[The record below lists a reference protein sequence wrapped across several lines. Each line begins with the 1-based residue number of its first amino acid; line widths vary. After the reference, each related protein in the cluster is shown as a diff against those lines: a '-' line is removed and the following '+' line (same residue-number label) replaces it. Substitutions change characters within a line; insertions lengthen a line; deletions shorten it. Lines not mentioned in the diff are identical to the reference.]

1 MLGAEILVRSLVAG
15 GVDTCLGNPG
25 TSEMH
30 FIAALDRVA
39 GLRSVLTLF
48 EGVATGA
55 ADGYARLAGKPACTL
70 MHLGPGLANGL
81 CNLHNAR
88 RARVPIVNIVGEH
101 AANHRRYDA
110 PLHSDVEAVARP
122 FSDWLRTAQSAATL
136 SADCAAAIAAARQA
150 PGRIATLILPADV
163 AWTDGGDAPPVPLPV
178 DAGAARTAASR
189 IEAAARRLRSGER
202 CGLMIGGAGLGE
214 RGLALAA
221 AIAAATGCR
230 VFAPMSNA
238 RIARGGGRMPIR
250 RVPFG
255 VDEAV
260 AFLAGLETVLLFGAK
275 PPVAFFAYPDKPSLL
290 TPPGCA
296 VIPVSEPEDDV
307 LRALEDLADA
317 LAVRS
322 PGAVAP
328 AGPSASRVTASGSGG
343 LQAASG
349 RLTPAALAAV
359 VAQLLPEDAIVVDES
374 LSLGFTLFPATEAAA
389 SHDWLQM
396 AGGATGEGLPL
407 AVGAAL
413 ASPRRKVLCLQAD
426 GSGLYTCQALW
437 TMAREGLDV
446 TVVILSNRSYATL
459 YGELAKVGAREAGP
473 RALSMIRL
481 DDPDIGWSD
490 IARGFGVPGE
500 RSTDAAGFAA
510 ALARALAVQGPSL
523 VEAVL
528 A

>member
-1 MLGAEILVRSLVAG
+1 MLGAEMLVRSLVAG
-15 GVDTCLGNPG
+15 GIDTCLGNPG

-30 FIAALDRVA
+30 FIAALDRVR

-55 ADGYARLAGKPACTL
+55 ADGFARLAGKPACTL

-101 AANHRRYDA
+101 AAHHRRHDA

-122 FSDWLRTAQSAATL
+122 FSDWVRTAQSPATL
-136 SADCAAAIAAARQA
+136 SADCAAAIAASRTAS
-150 PGRIATLILPADV
+150 GRIATLILPADV
-163 AWTDGGDAPPVPLPV
+163 AWTEAGDAPPVPLP
-178 DAGAARTAASR
+178 AGAGPARTSAAM
-189 IEAAARRLRSGER
+189 IEAAARRLRSGSR
-202 CGLMIGGAGLGE
+202 GALMIGGAGLGE

-221 AIAAATGCR
+221 GIAAATACR

-238 RIARGGGRMPIR
+238 RIARGAGRLPLQ
-250 RVPFG
+250 RVPFA

-260 AFLAGLETVLLFGAK
+260 GFLAGLDTILLFGAK
-275 PPVAFFAYPDKPSLL
+275 PPVAFFAYPDKPSQLA
-290 TPPGCA
+290 PPGCA
-296 VIPVSEPEDDV
+296 VLTVSEPEEDV
-307 LRALEDLADA
+307 VGALEDLAEALDA
-317 LAVRS
+317 
-322 PGAVAP
+322 AP
-328 AGPSASRVTASGSGG
+328 APAPDPQPRAAGRPPAAGALTA
-343 LQAASG
+343 
-349 RLTPAALAAV
+349 AALAAC
-359 VAQLLPEDAIVVDES
+359 VARRLPEQAVVVDES
-374 LSLGFTLFPATEAAA
+374 LSLGFTLYPATAGAAP
-389 SHDWLQM
+389 HDWLQM

-413 ASPRRKVLCLQAD
+413 ARPRRKVVCLQAD

-459 YGELAKVGAREAGP
+459 YGELAKVGASDPGP
-473 RALSMIRL
+473 DALSMIRL
-481 DDPDIGWSD
+481 DNPDIGWPE
-490 IARGFGVPGE
+490 IARGFGVPGVKTE
-500 RSTDAAGFAA
+500 DARGFD
-510 ALARALAVQGPSL
+510 RALERALSTTGPSL

-528 A
+528 G